1 VSAAAAGLAE
11 QMTREGVERIARIR
25 PLRVAGRVRS
35 LVGTLLE
42 AEGVAGE
49 LGGLAR
55 IEPRDAAA
63 VPAEV
68 VGFRDDA
75 CLLMPLVE
83 PTGVSPGSPVAL
95 LDGDL
100 GTPDARAALGRVI
113 DGLGRPLDGLGA
125 LAAQQRRRS
134 APGSGPVLSRRP
146 VDQAFDVGVRAI
158 NALFTVGVG
167 ARMGLFAGSGV
178 GKSTL
183 LGQIA
188 RFARADA
195 IVVGLIGERGREVRE
210 FVEQQ
215 LGPALARSVV
225 VVATSDAAPV
235 LRRRAAH
242 LATSLAE
249 QLRDEGA
256 RVLLLM
262 DSLSRFCAAQRE
274 IGLAAGE
281 PPATRGYPPSV
292 WSTVARL
299 VERAGTSQG
308 SGTITGIYTVL
319 VEGDDPEDPIADAVR
334 SLIDGHIVLSRRQAE
349 RGRHPAIDPLASVS
363 RVMSGLLPPA
373 ALAHAARARELL
385 STHADAEDLLAIGAY
400 QPGAD
405 PRLDEAVRLEPGLR
419 RVLAQEREE
428 HAGLDESLVAL
439 GAALQEGTA

>member
-1 VSAAAAGLAE
+1 MTFAESIAAQA
-11 QMTREGVERIARIR
+11 RERIASIA
-25 PLRVAGRVRS
+25 PLRVVGRVRS
-35 LVGTLLE
+35 LIGNLLE

-55 IEPRDAAA
+55 VEPRGALPF
-63 VPAEV
+63 PAEV
-68 VGFRDDA
+68 VGFREGS

-83 PTGVSPGSPVAL
+83 PVGVCPGSRVSLLEAGAAL
-95 LDGDL
+95 
-100 GTPDARAALGRVI
+100 PDARAALGRVI
-113 DGLGRPLDGLGA
+113 DGLGRPLDEGPPI
-125 LAAQQRRRS
+125 AASPTSRS
-134 APGSGPVLSRRP
+134 AFASRPVLSRRP
-146 VDQAFDVGVRAI
+146 VDEPLDVGVRAI

-167 ARMGLFAGSGV
+167 ARFGLFAGSGV

-188 RFARADA
+188 RFAEADA
-195 IVVGLIGERGREVRE
+195 IVVGLVGERGREVRE
-210 FVEQQ
+210 FVERE
-215 LGPALARSVV
+215 LGDALPRSVV

-242 LATSLAE
+242 LATCLAE

-299 VERAGTSQG
+299 VERAGTCQG
-308 SGTITGIYTVL
+308 AGSITGIYTVL

-349 RGRHPAIDPLASVS
+349 RGRYPAIDPLASVS
-363 RVMSGLLPPA
+363 RVMSGLLPEQA
-373 ALAHAARARELL
+373 QARAARARELL

-400 QPGAD
+400 QPGVD
-405 PRLDEAVRLEPGLR
+405 RRLDEAVRLEPGLR
-419 RVLAQEREE
+419 RVLAQGRDE
-428 HAGLDESLVAL
+428 HADVAQSLAAL
-439 GAALQEGTA
+439 GGALEAEAS